1 MTHITNQSKST
12 LPGFCWAYSPSSF
25 FLLKTFAAKEHHR
38 VSHDIWFPK
47 RGLKNYCGKIFSFHI
62 TPKYGHRAPMASDRT
77 KEMRQPIAKAAAL
90 QIMSQVVWKS
100 SKSASPPPCLSSV
113 HNQTFQVSSSRLN
126 QIQTESHNNFP
137 KYSFKRI
144 LKYFPKHVL
153 ETRKPMWK
161 LLPREIQE
169 PTAKL

>member
-1 MTHITNQSKST
+1 MVTG
-12 LPGFCWAYSPSSF
+12 LPWRP
-25 FLLKTFAAKEHHR
+25 
-38 VSHDIWFPK
+38 I
-47 RGLKNYCGKIFSFHI
+47 
-62 TPKYGHRAPMASDRT
+62 
-77 KEMRQPIAKAAAL
+77 KEMRQPIAKAAAV

-100 SKSASPPPCLSSV
+100 SKLGRPSPSLNCV
-113 HNQTFQVSSSRLN
+113 HNQTFQVSSFRLN

-144 LKYFPKHVL
+144 LNYFPKHVL

-161 LLPREIQE
+161 WLPGEIQE